1 MFGIGM
7 PELIVIFFVALIV
20 LGPKKLPEI
29 AKALG
34 KGIIQF
40 KRVMNTAEEAESEE
54 SGDEEKLKDES
65 SSSIESEGPDGT
77 PGDREA

>member
-1 MFGIGM
+1 M
-7 PELIVIFFVALIV
+7 PELIVILFIALIV

-40 KRVMNTAEEAESEE
+40 KRALNMAAEAEPEE
-54 SGDEEKLKDES
+54 SGEKKLKDES
-65 SSSIESEGPDGT
+65 SSSIESEGPEGT
-77 PGDREA
+77 PGDREDL